1 MQEGIYMYVNSYTTS
16 NYVNRASNT
25 TLDSAER
32 AANSQVHNS
41 GSVPEVDNRESYVKY
56 INSAS
61 EEQLAGSIDAIKKY
75 GPPIAMFRMS
85 DIVNAANQDE
95 MHGRIGR
102 AIDHFDVEA
111 QQYHTQELAI
121 INEGEQAGKSS
132 KEILQEIIALRDQQ
146 SELFKMGTN
155 WGSKGLADPD
165 NYEKLVAATPNYVN
179 LYA

>member
-1 MQEGIYMYVNSYTTS
+1 MYVNGYTAT
-16 NYVNRASNT
+16 NYVNRVSNATVDSAGGASN
-25 TLDSAER
+25 SPVK
-32 AANSQVHNS
+32 SS
-41 GSVPEVDNRESYVKY
+41 GSEPEIDNRESYINY
-56 INSAS
+56 INSAT
-61 EEQLAGSIDAIKKY
+61 EEQLAGSIDAIKTY

-95 MHGRIGR
+95 LHGRIGR
-102 AIDHFDVEA
+102 AIDHFDAEA

-132 KEILQEIIALRDQQ
+132 KEILQEIVALRDQQ

-155 WGSKGLADPD
+155 WGSKGLAHPD

>member
-1 MQEGIYMYVNSYTTS
+1 MEVNSYTAT
-16 NYVNRASNT
+16 NYVSRASSKT
-25 TLDSAER
+25 VGSTEKAP
-32 AANSQVHNS
+32 NSQVHNS
-41 GSVPEVDNRESYVKY
+41 GSAPEIDNRERYVKY

-61 EEQLAGSIDAIKKY
+61 EEQLAGSIDVIKKY
-75 GPPIAMFRMS
+75 GPPIAMFKMS

-102 AIDHFDVEA
+102 AIDSFDVEA

-121 INEGEQAGKSS
+121 IKEGEQAGKSS
-132 KEILQEIIALRDQQ
+132 KEILQAIVALRDQQ

-155 WGSKGLADPD
+155 WGSKGLAHRD
-165 NYEKLVAATPNYVN
+165 NYEKLVAVTPNYVN